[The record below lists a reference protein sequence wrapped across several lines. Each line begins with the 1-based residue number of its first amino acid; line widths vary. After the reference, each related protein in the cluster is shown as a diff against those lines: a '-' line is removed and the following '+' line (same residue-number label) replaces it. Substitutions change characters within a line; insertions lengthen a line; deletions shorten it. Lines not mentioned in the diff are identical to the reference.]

1 MILSNSRHIDLFNP
15 NKRWNDRFILSA
27 DRVLFENCGQK
38 TTITIRCGEN
48 SLGAFINTS
57 TSFPPPPPHGRKRV
71 PTHTFLT
78 MSSKYN
84 DPKSGPTNGPKNG
97 PIVHGSNSPFQF

>member
-15 NKRWNDRFILSA
+15 NKRWNGRFILSA
-27 DRVLFENCGQK
+27 GRVLFENCREK

-48 SLGAFINTS
+48 SVGAFINTS
-57 TSFPPPPPHGRKRV
+57 TFFPPPPPHGRKRE
-71 PTHTFLT
+71 PTHPFLT

-84 DPKSGPTNGPKNG
+84 DLKSGPTNGPKNG